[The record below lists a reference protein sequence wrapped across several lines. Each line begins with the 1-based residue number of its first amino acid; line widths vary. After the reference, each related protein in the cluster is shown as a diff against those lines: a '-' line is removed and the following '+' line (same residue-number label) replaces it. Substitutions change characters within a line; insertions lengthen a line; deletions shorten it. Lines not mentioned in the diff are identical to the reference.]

1 MKIQPK
7 DQQLLQ
13 EAYRQTVFQDQLKM
27 LSENVGGTVYVLYG
41 DDTRA
46 GVKIYGIFESEKAAK
61 DAYNQWEGS
70 EPWTDDQHFQIQPVK
85 FGTFRSTPWLESGH
99 LRKPGTRAPHP
110 YVPPHHDDEDNKI
123 DF

>member
-99 LRKPGTRAPHP
+99 LRKPGTRAAHP
-110 YVPPHHDDEDNKI
+110 YVPPVAGDEDNMH